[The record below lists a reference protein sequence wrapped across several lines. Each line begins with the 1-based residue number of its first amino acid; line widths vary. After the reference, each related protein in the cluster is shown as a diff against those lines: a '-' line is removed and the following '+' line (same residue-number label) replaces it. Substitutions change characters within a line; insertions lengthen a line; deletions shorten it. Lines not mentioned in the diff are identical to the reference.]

1 MSGKV
6 CVKCPEAAVLAGVDV
21 KKAVYCKNC
30 FIQMVIHKFRSS
42 ISKKRIFKAII
53 VFDGTS
59 SGVFLLRQVKESME
73 MSEYK
78 KLMIKPTILVLVS
91 ATENAEIEKVEAKIR
106 ELRLI
111 LSDVPWFIVHVAS
124 ALAKQNF
131 VRSEKCQ
138 GVQEINALDL
148 LLKSCQTQTSR
159 AEVKRIL
166 IEKTCIQVSK
176 ALGISKI
183 LVPENGDYLGRL
195 ALTQLCL
202 GRGPAVSELTA
213 VVDKRA
219 NKVWFVRPLRD
230 INKKEIALVNHLKG
244 YEQDVIV
251 LQRDKPAVTE
261 RSIQSA
267 TTLLVDNLLAQGYKS
282 TITTVLSTAGKL
294 HMLTS
299 AQYCSLCTLSGVDI
313 GSNFCKSCLDLKKE
327 LSEPQLLDP
336 LLF

>member
-42 ISKKRIFKAII
+42 IS
-53 VFDGTS
+53 
-59 SGVFLLRQVKESME
+59 VFLLRQVKESME